1 MQYSVEIRVDTDRY
15 SQLLE
20 VVAGKPTPPPLACDS
35 YEEFQ
40 QYP

>member
-15 SQLLE
+15 SQPLG
-20 VVAGKPTPPPLACDS
+20 VVAGKPTPLPPACGS
-35 YEEFQ
+35 YKEFR